1 MSVNCFVWEWPRMF
15 VIETFTSSLL
25 TNMQAYKKLSKEFQL
40 LVAHLE
46 VTLRAYVSGSHVIL
60 DVFANA
66 RSQSC
71 VRITNRSN
79 VSHAKS
85 SGLIV
90 PEGQVN
96 VGVEIRIQR
105 ILCDGLPKKTVSSQN

>member
-1 MSVNCFVWEWPRMF
+1 M
-15 VIETFTSSLL
+15 
-25 TNMQAYKKLSKEFQL
+25 
-40 LVAHLE
+40 
-46 VTLRAYVSGSHVIL
+46 SGSHVIL

-71 VRITNRSN
+71 VRIANRSN

-90 PEGQVN
+90 PESQVD
-96 VGVEIRIQR
+96 VGVEVRIQR
-105 ILCDGLPKKTVSSQN
+105 ILCDGLPKKQFHLKTKCHETTDCPQNR